1 MIFDAIPEDNKYF
14 LSQIHRQKNDNPI
27 LELANKLQD
36 PDVDFHLFDQLVKEA
51 SIIDDRI
58 IYSQRVNIDLMALSP
73 VLVWRNS
80 TRIRLI
86 NAFREAH
93 MINET
98 ELLVG
103 EPLICDGIELPLKH
117 RKKRIDLEARGLV
130 KGAHVIYLGPGR
142 KPGFSRLHILGS
154 EDPQVS
160 AASIV
165 KIEKPDI
172 EEPFI
177 PFAARMGAI
186 FLHGA
191 AVTIHKSQGSQ
202 WEQVQVIAN
211 DLAVAANTGRIESG
225 QPLWKRLT
233 YVAITRAQHRLHWVT
248 RNRLSKP
255 QIALDTIKL
264 I

>member
-1 MIFDAIPEDNKYF
+1 MIFDVIPEDNKYF

-27 LELANKLQD
+27 LKLANKLQD

-103 EPLICDGIELPLKH
+103 EPLICGIELPLKH
-117 RKKRIDLEARGLV
+117 RKKIDLEARGLV
-130 KGAHVIYLGPGR
+130 KGAHVIYLDLEEAGIFQASHPWFGGPTSFSCVNCDNR
-142 KPGFSRLHILGS
+142 K
-154 EDPQVS
+154 
-160 AASIV
+160 A
-165 KIEKPDI
+165 
-172 EEPFI
+172 
-177 PFAARMGAI
+177 
-186 FLHGA
+186 
-191 AVTIHKSQGSQ
+191 
-202 WEQVQVIAN
+202 
-211 DLAVAANTGRIESG
+211 
-225 QPLWKRLT
+225 
-233 YVAITRAQHRLHWVT
+233 
-248 RNRLSKP
+248 
-255 QIALDTIKL
+255 
-264 I
+264 

>member
-1 MIFDAIPEDNKYF
+1 MTENVNIKITDIAGNLVAEAQSNINSRYKNFNLEIDGGRDEPLDIGFVDEASMLDNQQFEDLKEIFSYLILFGDPAQLAPINQSEKMIFDAIPEDNKYF

-154 EDPQVS
+154 EDP
-160 AASIV
+160 
-165 KIEKPDI
+165 
-172 EEPFI
+172 
-177 PFAARMGAI
+177 
-186 FLHGA
+186 
-191 AVTIHKSQGSQ
+191 
-202 WEQVQVIAN
+202 
-211 DLAVAANTGRIESG
+211 
-225 QPLWKRLT
+225 
-233 YVAITRAQHRLHWVT
+233 
-248 RNRLSKP
+248 
-255 QIALDTIKL
+255 
-264 I
+264 